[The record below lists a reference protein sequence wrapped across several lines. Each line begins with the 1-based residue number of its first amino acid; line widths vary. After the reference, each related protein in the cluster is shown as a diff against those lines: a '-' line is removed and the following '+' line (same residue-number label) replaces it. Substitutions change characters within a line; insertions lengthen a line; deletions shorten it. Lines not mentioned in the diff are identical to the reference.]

1 MPNFNE
7 KKINPFQL
15 IFLIYKWWV
24 KKLFRIILI
33 TERNHDGN
41 EQCWNN
47 RYLWFEVRA
56 FSSCPWLK
64 DFIKCMN
71 TIIRMWDIASRQ
83 NDIIVRAC
91 VICLDPNKCRLWIS
105 LCTILQ
111 NVDRDQIYI
120 MCNYNLKDT
129 MVLSFYNVNAMMP

>member
-1 MPNFNE
+1 
-7 KKINPFQL
+7 
-15 IFLIYKWWV
+15 
-24 KKLFRIILI
+24 
-33 TERNHDGN
+33 
-41 EQCWNN
+41 
-47 RYLWFEVRA
+47 
-56 FSSCPWLK
+56 
-64 DFIKCMN
+64 MN
-71 TIIRMWDIASRQ
+71 TIIWMWDIASRQ

-129 MVLSFYNVNAMMP
+129 MVIFYTRIHSWYRLEYDREPTIMLIPWCLKTNMSFNTWKNAQNVCQEKNLIVIQIICTFHHHDLLF